1 MQARTKSIL
10 LRVLYFAVLI
20 SFLFPIVFLSIELIT
35 YDPETHT
42 RARGDLLLMLVQ
54 CILGILVI
62 HIPSIFSH
70 RLRIDIP
77 IPLYVLYMIFLYCA
91 IFLGEVASFYAKIP
105 HWDDMLH
112 AMSSV
117 MTGFFGYMLIAIL
130 NREAR
135 SKLDLSPF
143 FVALF
148 AFCFSVTIGTA
159 WEIYEFLAD
168 SALGLNMQKF
178 MEADGVLLVGKEALY
193 DTMKDLIVDT
203 LGAAIASIVGILSM
217 HRKGW
222 VHGYLKNTVIV
233 RGLKSKREEREQEHL

>member
-1 MQARTKSIL
+1 MRSQTKKIL
-10 LRVLYFAVLI
+10 LRVLYFAILI
-20 SFLFPIVFLSIELIT
+20 SFLFPIVFLSIELII

-42 RARGDLLLMLVQ
+42 RARSDLLLMLVQ

-62 HIPSIFSH
+62 HIPTIFNH

-77 IPLYVLYMIFLYCA
+77 LPLYVLYMIFLYCA
-91 IFLGEVASFYAKIP
+91 IFLGEVASFYVTVP

-159 WEIYEFLAD
+159 
-168 SALGLNMQKF
+168 
-178 MEADGVLLVGKEALY
+178 
-193 DTMKDLIVDT
+193 
-203 LGAAIASIVGILSM
+203 
-217 HRKGW
+217 
-222 VHGYLKNTVIV
+222 
-233 RGLKSKREEREQEHL
+233 

>member
-1 MQARTKSIL
+1 MQSQTKKRL
-10 LRVLYFAVLI
+10 LRVLYFVILT
-20 SFLFPIVFLSIELIT
+20 SFLFPIVFLSITLIT
-35 YDPETHT
+35 YAPEQHT
-42 RARGDLLLMLVQ
+42 RPKSDLLLMLVQ
-54 CILGILVI
+54 CLLGIFVI
-62 HIPSIFSH
+62 HIPTMFE
-70 RLRIDIP
+70 RRWRIDIP

-91 IFLGEVASFYAKIP
+91 IFLGEVASFYLTVP
-105 HWDDMLH
+105 HWDDVLH
-112 AMSSV
+112 AMSSM

-148 AFCFSVTIGTA
+148 AFCFSVTIGA
-159 WEIYEFLAD
+159 VWEIYEFLAD

-178 MEADGVLLVGKEALY
+178 MEADGVPLSGKAALF

-203 LGAAIASIVGILSM
+203 LGAAIASVVGLLSM

-233 RGLKSKREEREQEHL
+233 RGLKSRREAREQEQL